1 MTETDRCHLLTERL
15 PDFEALAIFARIVEH
30 GSFSEAARVLGLSRP
45 TVSKAVSRLEQA
57 TGTALF
63 NRTSRRLSLTE
74 TGERVL
80 SHAVKLLGEGEAAE
94 AELRRAA
101 HHPHGVL
108 RVTAPIGFGLSHI
121 APLLPAFLSR
131 FEDIE
136 LAMTY
141 TDEQLDLIG
150 GGFDVAIRIAAHAP
164 SSLRALHLCSIPLLL
179 VASPTYLARRG
190 HPTHPRDLKHH
201 DGFMYETLSGSGP
214 WKMTRKGKSL
224 QVEPPR
230 SRYRAN
236 NAEAFLP
243 ALHAGLGI
251 GLFPEFMVAQ
261 ALGKGLLERVLPDW
275 SFPDTALCLLTPP
288 GRSHPARVSA
298 FLDHIGGALR
308 NTPWRRLNMH

>member
-1 MTETDRCHLLTERL
+1 MTERL

-131 FEDIE
+131 
-136 LAMTY
+136 
-141 TDEQLDLIG
+141 
-150 GGFDVAIRIAAHAP
+150 FDVAIRIAAHAP

>member
-1 MTETDRCHLLTERL
+1 MTEKL

-30 GSFSEAARVLGLSRP
+30 GSFSGAASVLGLSRP
-45 TVSKAVSRLEQA
+45 TISKAVTRLEQA

-101 HHPHGVL
+101 HHPHGIL
-108 RVTAPIGFGLSHI
+108 RVTAPIGFGLSHV
-121 APLLPAFLSR
+121 APLLPDFLAR

-141 TDEQLDLIG
+141 TDTQLDLIG

-164 SSLRALHLCSIPLLL
+164 SSLRALHLCTIPLLL
-179 VASPTYLARRG
+179 VASPAYLARKG
-190 HPTHPRDLKHH
+190 HPTHPQELKHH
-201 DGFMYETLSGSGP
+201 NGFMYETLSGFGP
-214 WKMTRKGKSL
+214 WKMTCGEESL

-243 ALHAGLGI
+243 ALYAGLGI
-251 GLFPEFMVAQ
+251 GLFPEFMVAH
-261 ALGKGLLERVLPDW
+261 AVGEGLLEIVLPDW

-288 GRSHPARVSA
+288 GRSHPARVSV
-298 FLDHIGGALR
+298 FLDHVGRALR
-308 NTPWRRLNMH
+308 DSPWRIINRTLKHG